1 MKTSRTS
8 APSGPQYA
16 ECSTPPGRTY
26 ASSGPSSYGAV
37 DDERLHPLEH
47 DPELLVRMAVERH
60 GRARLE
66 ADEVQHRGVAEQRLP
81 AHAGG
86 ELECAMA
93 SSRTN
98 WAICGAPS
106 LDYRCVAVMIVEQRD
121 YHVYT
126 GKLPELVR
134 LYETEGIP
142 IQQEILGGL
151 VGAFTTD
158 VGALSTY
165 TTLWRYDSFA
175 EREER
180 RARLQAD
187 ERWKDVP
194 RQGPAAHPHAAEPD
208 PRPDVVLAAAV
219 MGALDGKVA
228 IVTGGAQGIGA
239 AIAAGLA
246 AEGATRRRRRPR
258 TRRERRRSEA
268 PTSTSDEEDVARMVE
283 ETLARHGRIDIL
295 VNNAGLYASLEM
307 RAFTEIPLE
316 EWNRVMEV
324 NVASMFLT
332 CRAVVPVMREQGGG
346 KIVNISSGTPF
357 RGVPFLLHYVTSK
370 GAIVALTRALAK
382 ELGKD
387 SIHVNCVAPGFTMSD
402 GVKSHPEVIE
412 KLRDVSV
419 ASRTIQRDQVP
430 EDVVG
435 AVVFLCTP
443 AADFITGQTMVIDG
457 GQYFH

>member
-1 MKTSRTS
+1 VS
-8 APSGPQYA
+8 A
-16 ECSTPPGRTY
+16 
-26 ASSGPSSYGAV
+26 
-37 DDERLHPLEH
+37 LE
-47 DPELLVRMAVERH
+47 
-60 GRARLE
+60 
-66 ADEVQHRGVAEQRLP
+66 
-81 AHAGG
+81 
-86 ELECAMA
+86 
-93 SSRTN
+93 
-98 WAICGAPS
+98 
-106 LDYRCVAVMIVEQRD
+106 
-121 YHVYT
+121 
-126 GKLPELVR
+126 
-134 LYETEGIP
+134 
-142 IQQEILGGL
+142 
-151 VGAFTTD
+151 
-158 VGALSTY
+158 
-165 TTLWRYDSFA
+165 
-175 EREER
+175 
-180 RARLQAD
+180 
-187 ERWKDVP
+187 
-194 RQGPAAHPHAAEPD
+194 
-208 PRPDVVLAAAV
+208 
-219 MGALDGKVA
+219 GKVA

-239 AIAAGLA
+239 AIVSGLEAAGATVVVADLNPP
-246 AEGATRRRRRPR
+246 EGGIRA
-258 TRRERRRSEA
+258 
-268 PTSTSDEEDVARMVE
+268 DVASEKDVSAMVE
-283 ETLARHGRIDIL
+283 ETLERHGRIDAL

-332 CRAVVPVMREQGGG
+332 CRAVVPVMRKQGGG

-382 ELGKD
+382 ELGRD